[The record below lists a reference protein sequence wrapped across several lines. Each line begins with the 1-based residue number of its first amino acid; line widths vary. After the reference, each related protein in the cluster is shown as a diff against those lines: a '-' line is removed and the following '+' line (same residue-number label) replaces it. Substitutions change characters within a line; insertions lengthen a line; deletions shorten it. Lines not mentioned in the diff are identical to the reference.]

1 MNEFGRWLSNQRF
14 IKGFTLFFYLG
25 ARLSEKLS
33 FHRSNGFPLSVVHIS
48 PCYFSDRSLIGG
60 GERYVTALA
69 EAMSRYVNT
78 TLVSFSSA
86 RDSYRQGNLKIEIY
100 PAMGDASNPL
110 SYSFLPDLRK
120 ADVIHCHQYYKYV
133 TNLAIPVGASLGKR
147 VFVSD
152 HGGNSSR
159 ISDRIPLANAID
171 GFLLVSAFSAKSLPR
186 AKRSQVVYGGVG
198 EEFLLQKQVEKQNQV
213 LFVGRILP
221 HKGINYL
228 IEAVGKD
235 IPLEIIGRVYDNK
248 YFSLLQELAKDKNV
262 KFITDANDE
271 ATIAAYRSALV
282 TVLPSV
288 YKDINA
294 MKHPAPE
301 LLGLVLLESMACGT
315 PVICTN
321 VGGMP
326 EIVRDGVTGFIVPPN
341 DPIALREKIHWLLDH
356 PDQAAQMGQ
365 QARSEVLK
373 NFTWDSVAKR
383 CLEAYQK

>member
-1 MNEFGRWLSNQRF
+1 
-14 IKGFTLFFYLG
+14 LG

-48 PCYFSDRSLIGG
+48 PCYFSDDSIIGG
-60 GERYVTALA
+60 GERYPTSLA
-69 EAMSRYVNT
+69 QAMSNYTETV
-78 TLVSFSSA
+78 LISFGSA
-86 RDSYRQGNLKIEIY
+86 RRSLIDGKLRIEIY
-100 PAMGDASNPL
+100 PFMGAKENPV
-110 SYSFLPDLRK
+110 SYSFLKELAK
-120 ADVIHCHQYYKYV
+120 ADVVHCHQYKTYA
-133 TNLAIPVGASLGKR
+133 TNLAISVGAALGKR
-147 VFVSD
+147 VFVTD
-152 HGGNSSR
+152 HGGAGSFVTDR
-159 ISDRIPLANAID
+159 VPLFHLVDAFLTVSD
-171 GFLLVSAFSAKSLPR
+171 FSAKSLPA
-186 AKRSQVVYGGVG
+186 AKRVQAIYGGVQ
-198 EEFLLQKQVEKQNQV
+198 EEFLKEKIDKQRQKKV
-213 LFVGRILP
+213 LFVGRIMP

-228 IEAVGKD
+228 IEAID
-235 IPLEIIGRVYDNK
+235 ENLSLEIIGRVYNQK
-248 YFSLLQELAKDKNV
+248 YFSLLQALAKNKQV
-262 KFITDANDE
+262 KFIANADDDV
-271 ATIAAYRSALV
+271 ILDAYRTALV

-288 YKDINA
+288 YTDINSNR
-294 MKHPAPE
+294 HVAPE